1 MQKKHFPNLIS
12 LFLQLS
18 VALIGIGGCSSRPAI
33 VAEPVIEQISLR
45 SGPICIS
52 SWFCSSGRSG
62 SLNFKGI
69 LNNRTGEKPLF
80 LEYHVSSF
88 EESFPLGVSIKLD
101 QTWHNLRK
109 VSTEYG
115 DTLRL
120 VSMLPIEVADKIQSA
135 KEIEFSFSSREH
147 TTTRGLSVSEAE
159 TFKSFLR
166 ETRARIEAQA
176 KLMITNY

>member
-1 MQKKHFPNLIS
+1 MIA
-12 LFLQLS
+12 
-18 VALIGIGGCSSRPAI
+18 ALIGGGGCSSRPAI
-33 VAEPVIEQISLR
+33 VAEPVIEQTVLR

-80 LEYHVSSF
+80 LEYYVSSF

-115 DTLRL
+115 ETLRL
-120 VSMLPIEVADKIQSA
+120 VSLLPIEVADKIQSA
-135 KEIEFSFSSREH
+135 KEIEFSFSSREN
-147 TTTRGLSVSEAE
+147 TTTRSLSAGDAEA
-159 TFKSFLR
+159 FKNFLK
-166 ETRARIEAQA
+166 ETRAKLDAQA
-176 KLMITNY
+176 KLTITNY

>member
-1 MQKKHFPNLIS
+1 MQKKHFRNLIF
-12 LFLQLS
+12 LFLHLS
-18 VALIGIGGCSSRPAI
+18 LVLLGTGACSSRPAI
-33 VAEPVIEQISLR
+33 IAEPVIEQTSLR

-52 SWFCSSGRSG
+52 SWFCSGGRSG

-69 LNNRTGEKPLF
+69 LNNRSGEKTLF
-80 LEYHVSSF
+80 LEYYVSSF

-147 TTTRGLSVSEAE
+147 TTTRSLGAGEVE
-159 TFKSFLR
+159 TFKNLLK
-166 ETRARIEAQA
+166 ETRSRLEAQT
-176 KLMITNY
+176 KLTITNY